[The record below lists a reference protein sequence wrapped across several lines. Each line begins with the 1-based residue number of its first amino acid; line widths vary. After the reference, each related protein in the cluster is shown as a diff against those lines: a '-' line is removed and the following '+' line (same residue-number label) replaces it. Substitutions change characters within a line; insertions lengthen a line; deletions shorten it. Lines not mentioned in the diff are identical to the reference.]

1 MSGHNDNGRMSTA
14 PSDEPFDEDEDE
26 YEYEYDYDILDYVE
40 GTAERQEFINELN
53 LTLTPEE
60 RDKTMAT
67 VDMLIA
73 LALENQATDD
83 DE

>member
-26 YEYEYDYDILDYVE
+26 DESDIDYLDYVE
-40 GTAERQEFINELN
+40 GTAERQELINELN

-73 LALENQATDD
+73 LALENRTSDD